1 MHHHLLTIFMLKC
14 VCLCVSRAQK
24 KNYFYVFREISHE
37 HRTELFFSSTSS
49 SKLTKREIFP
59 SLVVVVARSIK
70 NVCEG
75 KFLQFFFLYFVEKLP
90 LSVVRRCCCFCCH
103 IILYMSNFVCEKRRK
118 SNDDDRNWKS
128 TKNARDRLMFMC
140 SLCVYIWLGSVV
152 LEREVWRRRS
162 TTIGDFNMKHFSN
175 S

>member
-59 SLVVVVARSIK
+59 SLVVVVVARSIK

-75 KFLQFFFLYFVEKLP
+75 KFLQFFFFFILLKNFHSLSFVAA
-90 LSVVRRCCCFCCH
+90 VAFAA
-103 IILYMSNFVCEKRRK
+103 ILYYICRI
-118 SNDDDRNWKS
+118 
-128 TKNARDRLMFMC
+128 
-140 SLCVYIWLGSVV
+140 LCVKKEGKATMMT
-152 LEREVWRRRS
+152 ETENPRRMLA
-162 TTIGDFNMKHFSN
+162 IG
-175 S
+175 